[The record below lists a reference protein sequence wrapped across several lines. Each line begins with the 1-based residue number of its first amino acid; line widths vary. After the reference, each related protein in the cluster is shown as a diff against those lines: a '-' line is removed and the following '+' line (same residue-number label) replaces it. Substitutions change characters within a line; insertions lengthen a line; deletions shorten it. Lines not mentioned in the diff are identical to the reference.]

1 MLNNGSYY
9 EGEFHKNKMEGQ
21 GRLRDKDLNY
31 YEGSFKNNEF
41 FGIGKLVDN

>member
-1 MLNNGSYY
+1 
-9 EGEFHKNKMEGQ
+9 MEGQ
-21 GRLRDKDLNY
+21 GRLIDKDLNY